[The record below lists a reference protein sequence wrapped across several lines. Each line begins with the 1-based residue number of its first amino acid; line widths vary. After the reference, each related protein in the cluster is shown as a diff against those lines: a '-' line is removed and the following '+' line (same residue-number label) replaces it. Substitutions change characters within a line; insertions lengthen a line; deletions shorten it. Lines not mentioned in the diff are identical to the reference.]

1 MKEFAVQ
8 LTIEAQISLR
18 KGIRL
23 LQSIDIL
30 TFLPVIHE
38 SHCINT
44 GGSIK
49 ES

>member
-23 LQSIDIL
+23 LQS
-30 TFLPVIHE
+30 TYLPFDL
-38 SHCINT
+38 
-44 GGSIK
+44 
-49 ES
+49 